1 MTQKK
6 WISALLVLFLC
17 LGLVTGCGADTDP
30 ADTTEPATEAES
42 QTEPA
47 ETESQSDPEPAPVS
61 LNEIPAFSGEPYIV
75 INNNKPFFQPGEIK
89 KTSFESYAPLDHLGR
104 CGVAV
109 ASIGRDLMPTEK
121 RGSIGMIKPSGW
133 VQKKYDFV
141 DGKYLYN
148 RCHLI
153 GHQLTGEDA
162 NPNNLVTGTRFFNV
176 DGMLPFEDMTAD
188 YVKETGNHVMY
199 RITPIFKDNNLL
211 CSGVLM
217 EGLSVED
224 NGAGLE
230 FCVYAYN
237 AQPRVGI
244 DYATGDNWLDE
255 SVGNGSP
262 QAQAPAQNQK
272 ANYVI
277 NTNTG
282 KFHTPDCSSVD
293 SMKPQNTKTYNGNR
307 QDLINQGYTPCGN
320 CNP

>member
-1 MTQKK
+1 
-6 WISALLVLFLC
+6 
-17 LGLVTGCGADTDP
+17 
-30 ADTTEPATEAES
+30 
-42 QTEPA
+42 
-47 ETESQSDPEPAPVS
+47 
-61 LNEIPAFSGEPYIV
+61 
-75 INNNKPFFQPGEIK
+75 
-89 KTSFESYAPLDHLGR
+89 
-104 CGVAV
+104 
-109 ASIGRDLMPTEK
+109 MPTED
-121 RGSIGMIKPSGW
+121 RGSIGMVKPSGW
-133 VQKKYDFV
+133 IQKKYESV

-153 GHQLTGEDA
+153 GYQLSGENA
-162 NPNNLVTGTRFFNV
+162 NERNLVTGTRFFNV

-199 RITPIFKDNNLL
+199 RVTPIFKDNNLL

-237 AQPRVGI
+237 AQPRIGI

-255 SVGNGSP
+255 SVGTGAPATNT
-262 QAQAPAQNQK
+262 PAQNQNNNK
-272 ANYVI
+272 HYVI

-282 KFHTPDCSSVD
+282 KFHTPECSSVN
-293 SMKPQNTKTYNGNR
+293 SMKANHRKDFNGTR
-307 QDLINQGYTPCGN
+307 QDLINQGYSPCGN